1 MKLAEKVNNEIT
13 LAMKSRDEV
22 KLRTFRNVKAAF
34 LLLQSSGND
43 VNEEEHQKAI
53 QKMAKQLR
61 DSIEIFTKE
70 GRTDLVKKES
80 EELEIITTLLP
91 KQLSEDEITNKVKD
105 IITTTGFS
113 TMKDMGKVM
122 PLAMKATSGVAD
134 GKLVSEIVKKLLGQ

>member
-43 VNEEEHQKAI
+43 VNEEEYQKAI

-105 IITTTGFS
+105 IIATTGFS

-134 GKLVSEIVKKLLGQ
+134 GKIVSEIVKKLLGQ

>member
-22 KLRTFRNVKAAF
+22 KLRTYRNVKAAF

-43 VNEEEHQKAI
+43 VGEEEYQKAI

-61 DSIEIFTKE
+61 DSIDIFSKE
-70 GRTDLVKKES
+70 GRDDLVKKES
-80 EELEIITTLLP
+80 EELEIISGLLP
-91 KQLSEDEITNKVKD
+91 KQLSEEEIRHKVKE
-105 IITTTGFS
+105 IIDTTGFN

-134 GKLVSEIVKKLLGQ
+134 GKLVSEIVKQMLA